1 MPRSV
6 QVAPDGSQE
15 ILQST
20 GPNPALAHAVKSS
33 RRLEEVRHRQQTIE
47 QMISNLEPRIA
58 GWEKQLEEALR

>member
-1 MPRSV
+1 MPRLV

-20 GPNPALAHAVKSS
+20 AHAVKSS